1 LREQK
6 AQEMKEKAR
15 KEEEVR
21 LKKEGEKEFT
31 KLDKSRYIRERNERR
46 EKLIAGNELSI
57 NINK

>member
-46 EKLIAGNELSI
+46 EKLIAGNELST